1 MSMHHD
7 DVFDHVPVPDRRMGL
22 RIAGQVAS
30 VGAIVGA
37 LEGAALAVRG
47 RLPGDVRSL
56 AELLGASIVLGMAL
70 AFAIGLGTGFASQVA
85 LRARVRWRRYQV
97 GFTTGVMSLLAFHL
111 VPVARSVF
119 LGGQRLEGFGVL
131 GLLALLVLTTWYNA
145 GYWYRRELIG
155 AGVRLG
161 VRLVAAGVT
170 IVVTVVAVLAGGPRA
185 PKAAIERSSRPDLVL
200 VTVDTLRRD
209 HVGAY
214 GGGGLTP
221 RIDQLG
227 REGFVVEDAATSVPE
242 TAPSHASMLTGMQP
256 AAHGV
261 IANGMRLRRGYR
273 TVAEQLALA
282 GYRNGAF
289 VGSHALHASTGLDQG
304 FEVYDDVFAPHAA
317 GAVRTRVVELGIRA
331 FFRLGRPERAS
342 WLLERRAPDTLA
354 RALAWVDQLGDDP
367 LFLWVHLF
375 EPHSP
380 YEAREGDRVV
390 PAPVDHRAILG
401 KEPGYPYTA
410 AEREGL
416 RSLYAEEVRYTDG
429 QVGALVDA
437 LRERG
442 RLRGGLVV
450 VAGDHGESLGE
461 HGLNFNHHGL
471 YDEVLRVPLVVW
483 SDAPT
488 WPRGTRVREQVSV
501 DSVANTLLGWAGM
514 ALDQSTS
521 RQLTT
526 VAAGAEI
533 EPVPLLLTGRETAS
547 LADGPI
553 VGLRTTNQLKYLRRP
568 DGSEELYDLET
579 DAQEALN
586 LAPSRPHVLAS
597 CRAILEAAPPLPA
610 GETMGD
616 RTLLEALGYM
626 E

>member
-7 DVFDHVPVPDRRMGL
+7 DVFDHIPVPDSRMGL
-22 RIAGQVAS
+22 RVAGHVAS
-30 VGAIVGA
+30 VGAVVGA

-47 RLPGDVRSL
+47 RLPGDPRALVELLAASL
-56 AELLGASIVLGMAL
+56 ALGVGL
-70 AFAIGLGTGFASQVA
+70 AFVIGLGTGFASQVA
-85 LRARVRWRRYQV
+85 LRSRVRWRRYQV
-97 GFTTGVMSLLAFHL
+97 GFTTGVMVLLGFHL
-111 VPVARSVF
+111 VPVARTVF
-119 LGGQRLEGFGVL
+119 LGGQRFEGAGVV

-161 VRLVAAGVT
+161 VRLVAGGGAL
-170 IVVTVVAVLAGGPRA
+170 VVAMVAVLAGGPRA
-185 PKAAIERSSRPDLVL
+185 PVAAIERPHRPDLVL

-209 HVGAY
+209 HVGVY

-227 REGFVVEDAATSVPE
+227 TEGFIVEDVATSVPE
-242 TAPSHASMLTGMQP
+242 TAPSHASMLTGLPP
-256 AAHGV
+256 AVHGV
-261 IANGMRLRRGYR
+261 LSNGTRLRQGYR

-289 VGSHALHASTGLDQG
+289 VSSHALHASSGLDRG
-304 FEVYDDVFAPHAA
+304 FEVYDDVFAPYAA
-317 GAVRTRVVELGIRA
+317 GAVRTRIAELGIRV
-331 FFRLGRPERAS
+331 FFRLGHPERAS
-342 WLLERRAPDTLA
+342 WLLERAAPDTLA
-354 RALAWVDQLGDDP
+354 RALAWVDEVGDDP
-367 LFLWVHLF
+367 IFLWVHLF

-380 YEAREGDRVV
+380 YEARDGDRVV
-390 PAPVDHRAILG
+390 AAAVDHRAILG
-401 KEPGYPYTA
+401 KEPGHAYTE
-410 AEREGL
+410 AERDGL
-416 RSLYAEEVRYTDG
+416 RALYAQEVSYTDG

-437 LRERG
+437 LRARH
-442 RLRGGLVV
+442 RLAGGLVV

-471 YDEVLRVPLVVW
+471 YEEVLRVPMVVW

-488 WPRGTRVREQVSV
+488 WPRGARVREQVSI
-501 DSVANTLLGWAGM
+501 DSVANTLLGWVGM
-514 ALDQSTS
+514 ALDQTAS

-533 EPVPLLLTGRETAS
+533 EPVPLLLVGRETAS
-547 LADGPI
+547 LADGSI
-553 VGLRTTNQLKYLRRP
+553 VGLRTTNRLKYLRRP
-568 DGSEELYDLET
+568 DGVEELYDLEH
-579 DAQEALN
+579 DARETTN
-586 LAPSRPHVLAS
+586 LADSRPHVLAS
-597 CRAILEAAPPLPA
+597 CRAALATAPPLPT
-610 GETMGD
+610 ERSMGD